1 MDDYSMS
8 SLHESKN
15 EWGMR
20 LLNILTPL
28 VVEGF
33 QSIFNDA
40 VKLCSKNSE
49 EEKYLMTFQNFIT
62 RIPSWNPEIIEQE
75 TQRIVDSSHCS
86 YLEDLISCV
95 HIIHLKSLTCMRVG
109 SKQKKIEI
117 NVPSLKDFIHKVY
130 INCARKLYSNVY
142 LFENNIE
149 SLQIQ
154 KHNREKELII
164 KESILN
170 TLRENIPVEQLL
182 RSYLDEGIEEL
193 IEQEEKEEIIRK
205 EPIIDEKP
213 KQQESSLE
221 DKEKETATLGLSN
234 EKSLVPVDF
243 SSKTEDEK
251 QKENVNIS
259 FAPLPEKNFESG
271 SVNDDLDIDDDED
284 LIKIGDNVNLDTL
297 DVQDLENSVKINQEE
312 DLLKNEIEILT

>member
-1 MDDYSMS
+1 MS

>member
-1 MDDYSMS
+1 MS

-95 HIIHLKSLTCMRVG
+95 HILHLNSLTCMRVG

>member
-40 VKLCSKNSE
+40 VKLCINNNE

-193 IEQEEKEEIIRK
+193 IEHEEKEEIIRK

-213 KQQESSLE
+213 KQEENSLE
-221 DKEKETATLGLSN
+221 NKEKETATLGLSN